1 MNERLFHQTT
11 TKKKMNTARKCGFLT
26 CDMLIL
32 KRFIALQI
40 VVPLETNQFEEHCK
54 DFKN

>member
-1 MNERLFHQTT
+1 MKDFSIKQ
-11 TKKKMNTARKCGFLT
+11 KKTMNTARECGFLT
-26 CDMLIL
+26 RDTLIL

-54 DFKN
+54 DF

>member
-1 MNERLFHQTT
+1 MNVRLFQLQQ
-11 TKKKMNTARKCGFLT
+11 KKINTARDCGFLT

-40 VVPLETNQFEEHCK
+40 VVPLETNQFKEYCK
-54 DFKN
+54 DFKK

>member
-1 MNERLFHQTT
+1 MNERLFHQTK
-11 TKKKMNTARKCGFLT
+11 KKKMNPARKCGFLT